1 MLDSSQSGATAG
13 TPAFFYVY
21 ILRSISHPEQI
32 YTGFTESIPGR
43 LDHHKWGHSPHTKRY
58 RPWKLETY
66 FAFSDRQLA
75 LDFERY
81 LKSGS
86 GRAFLHKRLIHSETQ

>member
-43 LDHHKWGHSPHTKRY
+43 LSITTSGDRARTRSDIAPGNWKRTL
-58 RPWKLETY
+58 RSRTDSW
-66 FAFSDRQLA
+66 
-75 LDFERY
+75 
-81 LKSGS
+81 
-86 GRAFLHKRLIHSETQ
+86 RLISSDT